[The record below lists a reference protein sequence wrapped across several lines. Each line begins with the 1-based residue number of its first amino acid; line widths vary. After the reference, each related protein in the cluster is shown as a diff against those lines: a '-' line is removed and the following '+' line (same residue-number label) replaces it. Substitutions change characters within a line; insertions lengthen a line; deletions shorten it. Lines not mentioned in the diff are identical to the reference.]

1 MLEQPAGETIPQ
13 ALQEKLSTGPNV
25 PPSAPGQ
32 EAPPPPA
39 YHPPASEKPKEAALP
54 AAITPSTPTPPPPPY
69 PTAVPAPSI
78 STAPTTLQPLST
90 VPGGPGA
97 PAVGASVGGPNGT
110 SIMRTKNAVVA
121 VDTNTNTLIVVAPP
135 AIQQIYRQLILA
147 LDKRRPQVLIEVTMV
162 TLDTSNDFSLGI
174 ELTQGRTNNEIK
186 WLTFSSFGL
195 STIDPATAIPAI
207 AATPGLNGVLLDPNA
222 INVVVKALATNARA
236 KVLSAPRVLVND
248 NATGTLSS
256 VSESPFTS
264 VNASNTVATTSFAG
278 YASAGTTVALTPHIS
293 QDDYLRMAYSL
304 TLSSFSGATGGSV
317 PPPRQTNTV
326 NSEVVIPDGYTIVV
340 GGLKREDTS
349 DTVSKVPL
357 LGDIPGLGYLF
368 SNLTKS
374 KKESC
379 LFVFIRPLI
388 LRDDQFKDLKYLSEL
403 DTAKA
408 ELPKGM
414 PESEPMPMR

>member
-1 MLEQPAGETIPQ
+1 
-13 ALQEKLSTGPNV
+13 
-25 PPSAPGQ
+25 
-32 EAPPPPA
+32 
-39 YHPPASEKPKEAALP
+39 
-54 AAITPSTPTPPPPPY
+54 
-69 PTAVPAPSI
+69 
-78 STAPTTLQPLST
+78 
-90 VPGGPGA
+90 
-97 PAVGASVGGPNGT
+97 
-110 SIMRTKNAVVA
+110 MRTKNAVVA